1 MSENEESESSSCL
14 LNSFVTLLDSKIDGQ
29 TSWTVLEALVS
40 ALTYLL
46 YLFAWNA
53 GLPTPSTTTFTC
65 AGWISANILGWLYN
79 PKIIVTI
86 KASPLNNS
94 SLHNF
99 LLGFVVLFTFIIF
112 PMKIYFTY
120 YCFLIYFSIYV
131 LHYTMNP
138 LCSKT
143 VYYFLYLD
151 T

>member
-1 MSENEESESSSCL
+1 MKEVNL
-14 LNSFVTLLDSKIDGQ
+14 LPVFWILWWF
-29 TSWTVLEALVS
+29 SWTPKLMGRPPGQCWRLLFLPW
-40 ALTYLL
+40 LTYSTCLPGML
-46 YLFAWNA
+46 DC
-53 GLPTPSTTTFTC
+53 PTPSTTTFTC
-65 AGWISANILGWLYN
+65 AGWIPANILGWLYN
-79 PKIIVTI
+79 PEIIVTI
-86 KASPLNNS
+86 KASPFNNS

-120 YCFLIYFSIYV
+120 YCFFIYFSIYV
-131 LHYTMNP
+131 LHYTMSP